1 MSKEYIDS
9 INKIITE
16 KTNVN
21 QWRKSDAVVTWFQ
34 NIQNKDISS
43 FIKLDFV
50 DFYSSISKDL

>member
-21 QWRKSDAVVTWFQ
+21 QWRKRDTVVTWFQ

>member
-1 MSKEYIDS
+1 MSKEYIDG

-21 QWRKSDAVVTWFQ
+21 QWRKRDTVVTWFQ